1 MTFEEWYSIEY
12 PAAFHLGYL
21 RRREDGDYEVE
32 GTRWAVGIWRAA
44 RESQREQDACIAEC
58 EHLLGTDGLGIAR
71 AIRSTPVEEE

>member
-1 MTFEEWYSIEY
+1 MTFEEWYAVEY

-44 RESQREQDACIAEC
+44 RESQREQDGNIAYC
-58 EHLLGTDGLGIAR
+58 EWLLGMDGLGIAK
-71 AIRSTPVEEE
+71 AIRATPVEDD